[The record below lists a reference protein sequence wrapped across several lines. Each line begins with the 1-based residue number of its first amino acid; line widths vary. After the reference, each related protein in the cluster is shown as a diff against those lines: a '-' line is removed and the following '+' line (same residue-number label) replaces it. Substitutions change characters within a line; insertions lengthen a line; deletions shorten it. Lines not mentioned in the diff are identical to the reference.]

1 MLRRLLLLLL
11 ALMLPLQA
19 LAGATNCGHWPRS
32 QGSGATGAAA
42 DQAAQ
47 VTAMHCDQADTA
59 QAGKGATN
67 PPCDHCGYCQLAHG
81 APLPAARANF
91 GADAIFD
98 LTAGEP
104 RSPPGY
110 IPDQPL
116 RPPRRA

>member
-19 LAGATNCGHWPRS
+19 LAGASNCGHWPRAQS
-32 QGSGATGAAA
+32 TGAAA

-59 QAGKGATN
+59 QAGKGGTN

-81 APLPAARANF
+81 VPLPAALANF